1 MSNDTYALA
10 SKSQQTIAAWRRAL
24 PFANAELLKPLL
36 AEHVTFHSPAVQSP
50 IKGREAALLV
60 MTAVA
65 EVLENMRYHRLFVG
79 GPCEVA
85 LEFSGDVGKFH
96 LTGVDVMRLDANGL
110 VVEFEVIIRPLRAL
124 SALSEAVGNR
134 IGPQLLQMKLKPDPG

>member
-10 SKSQQTIAAWRRAL
+10 SKSQQTITAWRRAL
-24 PFANAELLKPLL
+24 PSGNAEPLKPLL
-36 AEHVTFHSPAVQSP
+36 AEHVMFHSPAVQSP
-50 IKGREAALLV
+50 IKGREAAFLV

-65 EVLENMRYHRLFVG
+65 QVLENMRYHRTFVG

-85 LEFSGDVGKFH
+85 LEFSGDVDKFH
-96 LTGVDVMRLDANGL
+96 LTGVDLMRLDADGL
-110 VVEFEVIIRPLRAL
+110 VVEFEVIMRPLRAL